1 MAEPVTG
8 PADIIIVNATILPM
22 GGRAAI
28 QNGMLKIS
36 DNSITEL
43 GPANRLDLPT
53 GKKRID
59 ARGGV
64 VMPGFINCHTHIA
77 SNMLLRGLL
86 EDMQLFEWLSTMWRL
101 KRNFDEETLYWASL
115 MDLVEMARSGIT
127 CFNEHFD
134 AYRVEPQVEALKLQS
149 RSSLGDRARH
159 QIQSFFAAAPAKRS
173 GVHHQKLRIQSQA
186 SFQLSAKSFHR
197 LAVKLRSHA
206 GQVDQVSGVNH
217 QRRESVLFAQVV
229 HA

>member
-53 GKKRID
+53 GKKRSD

-86 EDMQLFEWLSTMWRL
+86 EEVQLFEWLSTMWRL

-115 MDLVEMARSGIT
+115 MGLVEMARSGIT

-134 AYRVEPQVEALKLQS
+134 AYRVEPQLEALKKV
-149 RSSLGDRARH
+149 
-159 QIQSFFAAAPAKRS
+159 P
-173 GVHHQKLRIQSQA
+173 
-186 SFQLSAKSFHR
+186 
-197 LAVKLRSHA
+197 
-206 GQVDQVSGVNH
+206 
-217 QRRESVLFAQVV
+217 
-229 HA
+229 